1 MQITEAHRLELVKRA
16 VEARRHAYAPYSK
29 YAVGAALLGKTGQ
42 MFSGANVENAAYPTG
57 MCAERTALFH
67 AVSEGEREF
76 AAIAVVTENGGSPCG
91 ACRQA
96 LSEFGLGT
104 VVLLGRCRRP
114 DPERDDDR
122 SAPAA
127 RLRSRSLAARLK
139 AAMVAH
145 RAPPAQRVRPSR
157 SGERNPARTTR
168 ARPEACCHAEASGMR
183 APAHVRRWSPGDPL
197 V

>member
-1 MQITEAHRLELVKRA
+1 MQITEAHRLELVTRA

-29 YAVGAALLGKTGQ
+29 YAVGAALLGMSGQ

-104 VVLLGRCRRP
+104 VVLLADAAGRILI
-114 DPERDDDR
+114 E
-122 SAPAA
+122 
-127 RLRSRSLAARLK
+127 
-139 AAMVAH
+139 
-145 RAPPAQRVRPSR
+145 
-157 SGERNPARTTR
+157 TTIETLL
-168 ARPEACCHAEASGMR
+168 PHAFG
-183 APAHVRRWSPGDPL
+183 PGHLPRG
-197 V
+197 

>member
-104 VVLLGRCRRP
+104 VVLLADAAGRILN
-114 DPERDDDR
+114 E
-122 SAPAA
+122 
-127 RLRSRSLAARLK
+127 
-139 AAMVAH
+139 
-145 RAPPAQRVRPSR
+145 
-157 SGERNPARTTR
+157 TTI
-168 ARPEACCHAEASGMR
+168 EALLPHAFG
-183 APAHVRRWSPGDPL
+183 PGHLPRG
-197 V
+197 